1 MNINQTLQNIINMAN
16 AGRNPQQFMQ
26 MLIQSNP
33 RVNQAL
39 TQLKNMAGNKSMPE
53 FIEQY
58 AKQNGVDQNMI
69 SQLTQIMGRK

>member
-26 MLIQSNP
+26 MLIQRNP

-58 AKQNGVDQNMI
+58 AKQNGVDQNTI